1 MIGGACTD
9 WTGKTEKNRPNCLI
23 IKRLRL
29 LKVQADLGRFF
40 LVSWELGKMIVSMLL
55 DIKLLR

>member
-40 LVSWELGKMIVSMLL
+40 LVSRELGPVLAGIA
-55 DIKLLR
+55 